1 MYDRS
6 RMIVAILSSQKE
18 DRWPEFWE
26 LRFSRASHI
35 EEILLASVW
44 WRCSEIVEEL
54 LPNKIQEEEIGY
66 IPVSTFGATFTVL
79 SAFC

>member
-26 LRFSRASHI
+26 SRFPRASQI

-54 LPNKIQEEEIGY
+54 LPNKIQEEEMGY
-66 IPVSTFGATFTVL
+66 IPVSTFGATDG
-79 SAFC
+79 